1 MDQRSRFI
9 DAYLSGALTKTEFCA
24 RFHISRRVGYK
35 WIARFDAGG
44 RAGLCDQSRAPK
56 HCPHRI
62 ADEVAE
68 LICTARRQHPDWG
81 PEKSLDWLRP
91 RHAAVDWPAIST
103 AGDLLK
109 RRGLIK
115 PRRPRYKATHPGVVP
130 ATTHAPNDLWTADFK
145 GEFRTG
151 DDEYCYPL
159 TVADLHTRY
168 LLGCTGLRSTRT
180 LGARAVFEQLFREYG
195 LPRAIRTDN
204 GVPFATTGLHGLST
218 LSVWWIC
225 LGIHPQRIL
234 PAHPQENGA
243 HERMHK
249 TEARGD
255 PAAAGQPGGATAG
268 VQSVPALYN
277 DERPHEALQ
286 GATPSSRYRS
296 SLRPYP
302 TVVPAI
308 EYPGPFLV
316 REIMAAGTFRFATSS
331 CSSVMRSNTIPSA
344 SRRSPTACGPCT
356 SLTCCSRASTNAR
369 AHSSGAKKCYPCSR
383 LTMLPI
389 FPVAQSGM
397 ALTGAG

>member
-9 DAYLSGALTKTEFCA
+9 DAYLSGAFTKTELCA

-35 WIARFDAGG
+35 WIARFDEAG
-44 RAGLCDQSRAPK
+44 RVGLRDQSRAPK

-62 ADEVAE
+62 TDAVAE
-68 LICTARRQHPDWG
+68 LICTARRRHPDWG
-81 PEKSLDWLRP
+81 PEKLLDWLRP
-91 RHAAVDWPAIST
+91 RHAGVEWPAIST

-115 PRRPRYKATHPGVVP
+115 PRRRRYKATHPGIVP
-130 ATTHAPNDLWTADFK
+130 TTTHAPNDLWTADFK

-180 LGARAVFEQLFREYG
+180 LGARAVFEHLFREHG
-195 LPRAIRTDN
+195 LPCAIRTDN

-225 LGIHPQRIL
+225 LGIQPQRIL
-234 PAHPQENGA
+234 PAHPQQNGA

-249 TEARGD
+249 TLKRGAIR
-255 PAAAGQPGGATAG
+255 PPRANLAAQQRAFNRFR
-268 VQSVPALYN
+268 ALYN
-277 DERPHEALQ
+277 DERPHEALK

-296 SLRPYP
+296 SSRPYP
-302 TVVPAI
+302 TVLPAI
-308 EYPGPFLV
+308 EYPGHFLV
-316 REIMAAGTFRFATSS
+316 REITAAGTFRFGDKLLFLSNALKHYPVGLEEIADGLW
-331 CSSVMRSNTIPSA
+331 SVYFSHV
-344 SRRSPTACGPCT
+344 
-356 SLTCCSRASTNAR
+356 LLAR
-369 AHSSGAKKCYPCSR
+369 IDER
-383 LTMLPI
+383 
-389 FPVAQSGM
+389 
-397 ALTGAG
+397 TGTLIRG